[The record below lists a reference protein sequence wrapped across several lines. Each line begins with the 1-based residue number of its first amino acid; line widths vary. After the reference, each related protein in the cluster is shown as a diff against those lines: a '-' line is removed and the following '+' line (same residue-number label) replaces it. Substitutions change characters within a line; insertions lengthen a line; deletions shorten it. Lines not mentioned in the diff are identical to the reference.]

1 MLSAWPNS
9 HSPNGECLQ
18 DRSPSA
24 ARSPRRRTPTRSR
37 TLLNGTQD
45 CSVNTNMVFQKCT
58 ISNQEAMAPWRG
70 LHVTVRRLQYRM
82 QWRCDTLGCIAFT
95 TLHQEDLILMLEPA
109 PLSR

>member
-1 MLSAWPNS
+1 MLSAW
-9 HSPNGECLQ
+9 PNGECLQ

-24 ARSPRRRTPTRSR
+24 AGSPRRRTPSRSR

-45 CSVNTNMVFQKCT
+45 CSVNTNMVQKCT
-58 ISNQEAMAPWRG
+58 ISDQEAMAPWLG